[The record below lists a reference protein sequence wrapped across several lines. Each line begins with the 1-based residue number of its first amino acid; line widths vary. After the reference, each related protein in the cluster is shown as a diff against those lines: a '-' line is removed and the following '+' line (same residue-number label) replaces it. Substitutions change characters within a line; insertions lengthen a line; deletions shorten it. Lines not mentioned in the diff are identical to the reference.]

1 MTCREAMRTHFD
13 FCVGEERLND
23 ALEIMSATGGNVVAV
38 VETREGMRLLGT
50 ITARQAAV
58 RLGLADLRPSDVMC
72 RELADPRC
80 AKAAPED
87 DAAAARETLRRSC
100 ASAIPVVENG
110 KLVGLLL
117 AEKPAG

>member
-1 MTCREAMRTHFD
+1 MTCREAMRTTFD

-38 VETREGMRLLGT
+38 VESREGMRLLGT

-80 AKAAPED
+80 PKAALED
-87 DAAAARETLRRSC
+87 DATAARETLRRSC

>member
-38 VETREGMRLLGT
+38 VETREGMHLMGT

-80 AKAAPED
+80 AKAAPDD
-87 DAAAARETLRRSC
+87 DAAAALAALRRTC

>member
-23 ALEIMSATGGNVVAV
+23 ALEIMSATGGNIVAV
-38 VETREGMRLLGT
+38 VETREGMRLMGT

-80 AKAAPED
+80 PTAAPEN
-87 DAAAARETLRRSC
+87 DAAAAREALRRSC
-100 ASAIPVVENG
+100 ASALPVVESG

-117 AEKPAG
+117 AEKLGD